1 MLYCSISSYLV
12 RFSLHALFE
21 EINVL
26 FWSQILNLFTVDSR
40 KWDVPNK
47 SSIVNPNL

>member
-1 MLYCSISSYLV
+1 MLYCFISSYLV

-26 FWSQILNLFTVDSR
+26 FWSQILNLFTIDSR
-40 KWDVPNK
+40 KWAVPNK
-47 SSIVNPNL
+47 SSIINPNL